1 MMLLMQEQ
9 VERLLYVK
17 EQKLPDELLFAQ
29 LTGADAGGTW
39 SGPVDGAYTYTLE
52 ATQCTCTEDDSATVT
67 VSFDAAPD
75 AGTSTTLTVCEGTEI
90 TR

>member
-1 MMLLMQEQ
+1 MLLLMQEP

-29 LTGADAGGTW
+29 FTGANTGGTW

-52 ATQCTCTEDDSATVT
+52 ATQC
-67 VSFDAAPD
+67 
-75 AGTSTTLTVCEGTEI
+75 LY
-90 TR
+90 